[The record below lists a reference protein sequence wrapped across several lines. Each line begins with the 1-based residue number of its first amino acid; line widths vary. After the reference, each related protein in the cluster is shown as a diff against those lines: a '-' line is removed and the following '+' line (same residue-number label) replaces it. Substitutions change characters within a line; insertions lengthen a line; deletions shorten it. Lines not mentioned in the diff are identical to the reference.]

1 MFFPGGNFLY
11 IAGLSLTIKV
21 LTHFIH
27 FSLSTGNLLSGSSFG
42 K

>member
-1 MFFPGGNFLY
+1 MFFPVGNFLY

-21 LTHFIH
+21 LTHFAH
-27 FSLSTGNLLSGSSFG
+27 FSLSTGNLLLLSRFC